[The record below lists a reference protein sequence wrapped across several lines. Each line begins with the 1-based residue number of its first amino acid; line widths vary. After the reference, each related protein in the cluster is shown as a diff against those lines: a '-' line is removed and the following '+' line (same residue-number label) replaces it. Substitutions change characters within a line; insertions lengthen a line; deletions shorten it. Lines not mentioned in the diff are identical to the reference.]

1 MEDELLQAHVLCFRE
16 KEVGIRRLMDKLV
29 ENKSK
34 LFDALILGQRSKILE
49 AFDKVHL
56 SKL

>member
-29 ENKSK
+29 EDKSK

-56 SKL
+56 S